1 MGVDIWRMVRCVI
14 SEMCDFCI
22 SSIAPFLIYICPLYL
37 DFFIS
42 FFENFLP
49 KIYICLLYLDFFIPF
64 CTWIFLCR
72 FFIPFVPGFSNSIFH
87 VICTYTLPS
96 THVHTTM
103 YHTHILYTWCDSF
116 SLHLFYSDS
125 NIFHVVNVN
134 DPFIS
139 FFLSVVF
146 NYTLLPSCR
155 KWYVLPHI
163 PMTTHYCTTLLT
175 SHHPLRCVICN
186 IWVS

>member
-1 MGVDIWRMVRCVI
+1 MDTGVSWTMIVTNKGKKGVPFSMLMNKVMDVAVSWHERNQVHSNDSKGKSMTPLNHMMGVDIWRMVRCVI

-103 YHTHILYTWCDSF
+103 YHTHILYT
-116 SLHLFYSDS
+116 
-125 NIFHVVNVN
+125 
-134 DPFIS
+134 
-139 FFLSVVF
+139 
-146 NYTLLPSCR
+146 
-155 KWYVLPHI
+155 
-163 PMTTHYCTTLLT
+163 
-175 SHHPLRCVICN
+175 
-186 IWVS
+186 